1 MRDSVTELLAHMPN
15 RTGFDRAWAD
25 IRDLQLAALAERFAQ
40 GVERI
45 RLVRQRAEEANVTEI
60 RSLQDIVPLLL
71 PHTAYKSYPE
81 SFLTGKK
88 WDRLTRWLTT
98 VSSMPTDGIDIA
110 GVQDVD
116 GWIAACEQAG
126 VFVSCT
132 SGTTGKPAMLPAT
145 RGDLDFAAREGVE
158 AVQWASAIRAGD
170 KRTVAGF
177 GATAQTSR
185 NAANG
190 GALIAAFGDFAKLP
204 AASGGPPIT
213 IGSITRMIALRK
225 AIAEGSAMPDDIAE
239 FERESASRQAALDA
253 GLDAAVEHV
262 IASRHDRL
270 MIMAM
275 WGPLFQLAEKVREK
289 GYSAKDFHP
298 ENGVFLG
305 GGLKG
310 AKLPA
315 NYKDYIFE
323 TFNLS
328 PDYIYQMYGMQET
341 QTSMPRCSHGRYHIP
356 AWMVCLP
363 LDKEGLNLLPVG
375 EGEVTGRAAFFDLS
389 IEGRWGGIISGDRI
403 EVNFAPC
410 ACGSPSPSIADTIA
424 RYADLEGD
432 DKIACSG
439 TVDAYV
445 RGVA

>member
-1 MRDSVTELLAHMPN
+1 MTYLLALDQGTSSSRSIVFEPDGRIVAVAQRELTQHYPRPGWVEHDPMEIWQTQLETAREALARASLSARQLWAVGITN
-15 RTGFDRAWAD
+15 QRETTVLWRRRTGQPLHRAIVWQDRCTAPECARLKEAGLEPLFMQRTGLRLDPYFSGTKLAWLLDHVPGARELGLGD
-25 IRDLQLAALAERFAQ
+25 ALLAAALE
-40 GVERI
+40 
-45 RLVRQRAEEANVTEI
+45 
-60 RSLQDIVPLLL
+60 
-71 PHTAYKSYPE
+71 
-81 SFLTGKK
+81 
-88 WDRLTRWLTT
+88 
-98 VSSMPTDGIDIA
+98 
-110 GVQDVD
+110 
-116 GWIAACEQAG
+116 
-126 VFVSCT
+126 
-132 SGTTGKPAMLPAT
+132 
-145 RGDLDFAAREGVE
+145 AARAAGCTVLEG
-158 AVQWASAIRAGD
+158 
-170 KRTVAGF
+170 
-177 GATAQTSR
+177 TA
-185 NAANG
+185 
-190 GALIAAFGDFAKLP
+190 LP
-204 AASGGPPIT
+204 G
-213 IGSITRMIALRK
+213 
-225 AIAEGSAMPDDIAE
+225 DIAE

-262 IASRHDRL
+262 TASRHDRL

-363 LDKEGLNLLPVG
+363 LDKEGSNLLPVG

-389 IEGRWGGIISGDRI
+389 LEGRWGGIISGDRI
-403 EVNFAPC
+403 EVNFAHC